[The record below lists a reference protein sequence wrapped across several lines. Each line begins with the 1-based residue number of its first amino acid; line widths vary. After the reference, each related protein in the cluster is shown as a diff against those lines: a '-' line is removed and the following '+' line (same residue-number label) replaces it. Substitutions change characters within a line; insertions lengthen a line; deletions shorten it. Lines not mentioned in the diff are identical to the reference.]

1 MKTAVL
7 HTRIAPTVK
16 TQAENV
22 FSQIGL
28 SSSDAIRIFFKQ
40 VILRKGLPFDVAIP
54 NKETVA
60 TLKKSERDVGLRLLT
75 RLKRPLRNGITC
87 ETTPADNQIRK
98 GLGKDEKAGC

>member
-54 NKETVA
+54 NKGTVA
-60 TLKKSERDVGLRLLT
+60 TLKKSERDIEVKT
-75 RLKRPLRNGITC
+75 FS
-87 ETTPADNQIRK
+87 TPEEAFAQWDN
-98 GLGKDEKAGC
+98 L

>member
-7 HTRIAPTVK
+7 HTRIAPSVK

-22 FSQIGL
+22 FDQLGL
-28 SSSDAIRIFFKQ
+28 TSSDAIRIFFKQ

-60 TLKKSERDVGLRLLT
+60 TLKKSERNVGIKT
-75 RLKRPLRNGITC
+75 FKAP
-87 ETTPADNQIRK
+87 EEAFAQWDN
-98 GLGKDEKAGC
+98 L